1 MKIRI
6 WRHRSLSV
14 WSAFHEQHGTV
25 MFRQLI
31 GDGVVK
37 AASLEEAR
45 EALAGERQCEAWDL
59 ELEVLDED
67 SAPGKSEEDTPS

>member
-6 WRHRSLSV
+6 WRHRSLSA

-37 AASLEEAR
+37 VVSLDEAR
-45 EALAGERQCEAWDL
+45 DALASELQCETWDL